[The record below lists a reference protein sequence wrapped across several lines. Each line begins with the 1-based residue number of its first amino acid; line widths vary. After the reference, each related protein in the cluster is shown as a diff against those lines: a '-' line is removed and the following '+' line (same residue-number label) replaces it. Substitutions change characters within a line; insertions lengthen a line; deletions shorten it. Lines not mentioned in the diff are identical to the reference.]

1 MHHDPLLTALVIA
14 AAGCTIWADLTGR
27 RRLFYAFKPL
37 TTLLILLIALLK
49 TGTSFP
55 TYRLALVLGLT
66 ASLAGDVFLMLPARF
81 FVAGLASFLV
91 AHLLYIGGIASTGI
105 SVGQVWRYLPF
116 GAYAA
121 ALYLYLRP
129 RLTSLRPAVMAY
141 SLVITSMAWLGWE
154 RAVQTPELAAGLAAA
169 GALLFVASDSA
180 LAVNRFARPIR
191 AAPLVVLGTYYAAQ
205 LLLAHSI

>member
-1 MHHDPLLTALVIA
+1 
-14 AAGCTIWADLTGR
+14 
-27 RRLFYAFKPL
+27 
-37 TTLLILLIALLK
+37 
-49 TGTSFP
+49 
-55 TYRLALVLGLT
+55 
-66 ASLAGDVFLMLPARF
+66 MLPPGSLSLGWLLF
-81 FVAGLASFLV
+81 WSPTLV
-91 AHLLYIGGIASTGI
+91 HRGIASTGI

-129 RLTSLRPAVMAY
+129 RLASLRPAVMAY
-141 SLVITSMAWLGWE
+141 SLVITSMAWLAWE
-154 RAVQTPELAAGLAAA
+154 RAVQTPGLAAGLAAA